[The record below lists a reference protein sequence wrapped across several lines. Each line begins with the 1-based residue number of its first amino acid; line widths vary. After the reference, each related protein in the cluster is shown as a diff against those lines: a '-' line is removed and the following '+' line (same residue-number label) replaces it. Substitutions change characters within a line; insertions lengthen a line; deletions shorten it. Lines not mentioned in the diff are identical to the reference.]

1 MITDFS
7 SSMTFGADIS
17 NTDID
22 FEDIL
27 GIRYAVPS
35 TFTLYT
41 IKEVQCRKHRK
52 KRINKKWAKRY
63 GFRTVTE
70 KLCDVKDI
78 KVNGENDDGLTT
90 YTITGEL

>member
-7 SSMTFGADIS
+7 SPMTFSADIS
-17 NTDID
+17 NTNID

-27 GIRYAVPS
+27 GIRYAAP
-35 TFTLYT
+35 FTLYT

-78 KVNGENDDGLTT
+78 KVHGENDDRLAT
-90 YTITGEL
+90 YTMTGEL